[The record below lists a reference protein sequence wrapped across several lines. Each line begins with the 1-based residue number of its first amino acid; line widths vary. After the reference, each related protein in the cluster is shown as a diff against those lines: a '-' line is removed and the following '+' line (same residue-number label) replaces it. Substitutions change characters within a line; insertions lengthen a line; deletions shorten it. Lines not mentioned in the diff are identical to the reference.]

1 MLKLS
6 LAFLVALIS
15 LGTSAAQEQHS
26 LAQLQHNARVLMVF
40 APDSDSVSFKAQLA
54 LIERHSFELSA
65 RNTVVV
71 PISTASRFGDERFSF
86 ENLPLGTPSA
96 QADARSRYHVKDGDF
111 VVILLSED
119 GTEEIRSARPVDIHE
134 LTAHLDA
141 GPHR

>member
-1 MLKLS
+1 MLKPC
-6 LAFLVALIS
+6 LALLVALIS
-15 LGTSAAQEQHS
+15 LGTASAQEQHS

-40 APDSDSVSFKAQLA
+40 APDSNSASFKAQLA

-71 PISTASRFGDERFSF
+71 PISTASRFGEERFSF
-86 ENLPLGTPSA
+86 ENLPLGTPSD
-96 QADARSRYHVKDGDF
+96 QADARSRFHVKDGDF

-119 GTEEIRSARPVDIHE
+119 GTEEIRSAHPVDIHE